1 MLDASQPDRLYSAAT
16 SLFHLAFPH
25 FHAVRLKILAFRTS
39 SSPGNRAPRFKRRV
53 LARACLGVVLLA
65 GPAAYGD
72 ELDTLQIGFRTWL
85 TMDSN
90 LFRQAAGSAS
100 PGIVEDRQTS
110 SELALSLSHSIGRQG
125 LRLSTTLVEH
135 KYDTNTYLNHTSKN
149 YRAEWDWVLGS
160 QLHGVLLLERA
171 EALSSFSSFAIGN
184 LRNIQ
189 TVDTKQVLAELD
201 VFGGWSVVGGL
212 TETTLKNS
220 ASNFTLDSDALVLTP
235 EIGLRYRFPSG
246 TTITLSHRSSD
257 GEYTSRQTPDL
268 ILLLDTGYKE
278 TENSLAVNWP
288 VSGKSTINARVAQVE
303 RHYDNL
309 SERNYDGTRLQ
320 IDYALKATSKIT
332 VNVAYRQDMVPY
344 TDTRSSYYLARTLG
358 VAPLWQI
365 TPKLALRLN
374 LSRERRDFRG
384 AAPGGTLRPEETV
397 TLRGLTMDWS
407 PLDMIRLSASH
418 QRESRDSPNQAESF
432 DANVSQISANLRF

>member
-1 MLDASQPDRLYSAAT
+1 MRHPGLILLFACFPWGAFAAQVQPVWSVPLGGTQLNAT
-16 SLFHLAFPH
+16 SQSIEDAY
-25 FHAVRLKILAFRTS
+25 
-39 SSPGNRAPRFKRRV
+39 V
-53 LARACLGVVLLA
+53 LA
-65 GPAAYGD
+65 D
-72 ELDTLQIGFRTWL
+72 
-85 TMDSN
+85 
-90 LFRQAAGSAS
+90 GSAYFRS
-100 PGIVEDRQTS
+100 YGSGPRARIRLMPDGQVEHRQ
-110 SELALSLSHSIGRQG
+110 EYDN
-125 LRLSTTLVEH
+125 LSTTLVEH

-407 PLDMIRLSASH
+407 PIDMIRLSASH